1 MKSKKILIVVII
13 IMAMLA
19 VGGGVL
25 AYLFIATD
33 TFKSDKELFAK
44 YAYQNIEALQNLKNS
59 QTIQK
64 YKYLKNQ
71 KKYES
76 NTDLKVTYSEGGEV
90 SNPFNNL
97 AAKLDIQKDADDE
110 YMYMD
115 GQILYNQEEYLESEI
130 IKDGEIHGIRFSD
143 VAKQF
148 ISIKDDENL
157 EKVANDIGV
166 DTKTL
171 QNIIDTIDGTVPI
184 TNEVITEDEA
194 KNLKDKYT
202 NMITEAILNGTFSSN
217 KKAMITYNDKTINT
231 KAYTV
236 TLSSD
241 QVEKLLVEILN
252 NIKTETVITNYIK
265 DESFG
270 EKIDSLVKSI
280 TEEQEVP
287 VVKITVFQQKKKT
300 IRTVIEIGL
309 NKIVIENSEENGQMK
324 SNIQITKADTEKT
337 NAYNIELIKE
347 TTENKEDIS
356 IIANITNGDEKYSVS
371 LETGIKYTD
380 ESIDLSAIV
389 SYKKD
394 ILTASIK
401 LDNSTDLSENIEKKQ
416 VLDQKNNIT
425 LNDTGEEQRKYII
438 QTLKTNVPAKF
449 QKRVGLLSNALIVKK
464 EEKPTE
470 EEVPDD
476 QMSQVEINKFNAK
489 FEFYTGNEVS
499 AENVKTL
506 LTTVKDNLGSYEIK
520 LDENQENVDEMD
532 ESEKRYNIKLNI
544 ERNKK
549 DENGIKQVLKKI
561 NDEKKYKISITYKE
575 ENKLIDYIMIEEVYN

>member
-25 AYLFIATD
+25 AYLLIATD

-44 YAYQNIEALQNLKNS
+44 YANQNIETLQNLKNS

-64 YKYLKNQ
+64 YKELKNQ

-97 AAKLDIQKDADDE
+97 AAKLDIQKDDE

-171 QNIIDTIDGTVPI
+171 QNIINTIDGTVPI
-184 TNEVITEDEA
+184 TNGLITEDEA
-194 KNLKDKYT
+194 KSLKDKYLS
-202 NMITEAILNGTFSSN
+202 MITEAISNGTFSSN
-217 KKAMITYNDKTINT
+217 KKSMITYNDKTINT
-231 KAYTV
+231 KAYAV

-337 NAYNIELIKE
+337 IEYNIELTKA

-356 IIANITNGDEKYSVS
+356 AIANITNGDEKYSIS

-380 ESIDLSAIV
+380 KSIDLSAIA

-401 LDNSTDLSENIEKKQ
+401 LDNSTNLSGNIEKKQ

-425 LNDTGEEQRKYII
+425 LNDTGEEQRKNII

-464 EEKPTE
+464 EETPT

-506 LTTVKDNLGSYEIK
+506 LNTVKDNLGSYEIK
-520 LDENQENVDEMD
+520 LDENQENTDEMD
-532 ESEKRYNIKLNI
+532 ESEKRYNIKLSI

-561 NDEKKYKISITYKE
+561 NDDKKYKISITYKE

>member
-19 VGGGVL
+19 VGGVL
-25 AYLFIATD
+25 AYLLIATD

-44 YAYQNIEALQNLKNS
+44 YANQNIETLQNLKNS

-64 YKYLKNQ
+64 YKDLKNQ

-97 AAKLDIQKDADDE
+97 AAKLDIQKDDE

-171 QNIIDTIDGTVPI
+171 QNIINTIDGTVQI
-184 TNEVITEDEA
+184 TNGLITEDEA
-194 KNLKDKYT
+194 KSLKDKYLS
-202 NMITEAILNGTFSSN
+202 MITEAISNGTFSSN
-217 KKAMITYNDKTINT
+217 KKSMITYNDKTINT
-231 KAYTV
+231 KAYAV

-252 NIKTETVITNYIK
+252 NIKAETVITNYIK

-337 NAYNIELIKE
+337 IEYNIELTKA

-356 IIANITNGDEKYSVS
+356 AIANITNGDEKYSIS

-380 ESIDLSAIV
+380 KSIDLSAIA

-401 LDNSTDLSENIEKKQ
+401 LDNSTDLSGNIEKKQ

-425 LNDTGEEQRKYII
+425 LNDTGEEQRKNII

-464 EEKPTE
+464 EETPT